1 TRRFRYVSH
10 GTETYSVSVGPD
22 DRLSVRPGLAPVL
35 VPGVGA
41 CSLPPWQWLLVAAR
55 LGLATRPRWY
65 DIRERPMPKSD
76 FLLPN
81 EDFSVSDLVGRR
93 PGPRR
98 VQMELARR
106 GSLARSFDNNCARDS
121 ANPRVAPAMGV
132 REHRKTV
139 GAPGG
144 EY

>member
-1 TRRFRYVSH
+1 
-10 GTETYSVSVGPD
+10 
-22 DRLSVRPGLAPVL
+22 
-35 VPGVGA
+35 
-41 CSLPPWQWLLVAAR
+41 
-55 LGLATRPRWY
+55 
-65 DIRERPMPKSD
+65 MPKSD

-121 ANPRVAPAMGV
+121 ANPRVGPAMGV

-144 EY
+144 E